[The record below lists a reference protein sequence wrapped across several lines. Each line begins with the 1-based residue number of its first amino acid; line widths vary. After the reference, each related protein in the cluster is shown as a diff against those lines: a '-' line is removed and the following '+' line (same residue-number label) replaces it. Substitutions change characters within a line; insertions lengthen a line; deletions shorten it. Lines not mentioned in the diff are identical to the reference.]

1 MVTHPSVQE
10 KARAEV
16 DRVIGIDCL
25 PTYEHREQ
33 LPYIDALI
41 KECMR
46 WGVIL
51 PMGMSLMYHTVM
63 PCDLIS
69 LHQRIGVPHQA
80 LEDDVYRGY
89 HIPRGA
95 LVMANSWYAYRCATI

>member
-10 KARAEV
+10 KAQEEINRTV
-16 DRVIGIDCL
+16 GIDCL
-25 PTYEHREQ
+25 PTYEQRDR

-51 PMGMSLMYHTVM
+51 PLGMLFVYHTIINCILM
-63 PCDLIS
+63 LQCFK
-69 LHQRIGVPHQA
+69 
-80 LEDDVYRGY
+80 
-89 HIPRGA
+89 
-95 LVMANSWYAYRCATI
+95 